1 MNTGISNRQTI
12 RYGNSRSRLNA
23 SGGQSFPTAEST
35 SKLRAN
41 HPRPSL
47 DGHKMAVVNLEAALA
62 TWKSFENNQV
72 LNLSEK
78 YRTKITSSTRVQPS
92 TVGTFPHNLMNALYS
107 NESRF

>member
-1 MNTGISNRQTI
+1 MNIGILNRQTMSSE
-12 RYGNSRSRLNA
+12 NSRSGISA
-23 SGGQSFPTAEST
+23 SGRQSFPAADST

-41 HPRPSL
+41 HPRLNL

-78 YRTKITSSTRVQPS
+78 YRTKISTSTRVQPS

-107 NESRF
+107 TESRF